1 MLKLKQAIVKTSP
14 SLAAGCRLLTLS
26 ELDIRH
32 AELMTAMDRGIKC
45 GILDYLL
52 YAGPML
58 FHRVQRPRIPRLVS
72 P

>member
-52 YAGPML
+52 
-58 FHRVQRPRIPRLVS
+58 
-72 P
+72 